1 MPMCYVIHVH
11 YTYSLAENHMQASLG
26 KDESMNIHTNREP

>member
-11 YTYSLAENHMQASLG
+11 YTYSLAENHMQENQ
-26 KDESMNIHTNREP
+26 DESMNIHTNREP